1 MSWTAHVGTILHLLD
16 PTSNPRHCLDRLW
29 AEVEAWESIDG
40 IWVSCLPGHLQPSG
54 TVLAGRCPDN
64 ADEIASL
71 ASPSTASVN
80 TDGLP
85 VVARQLRDGNVPV
98 AIILVSHHH
107 QPQPAGFLVDAL
119 SRYLLDRLRLQL
131 EASELAEE
139 NHYLRSSLTPQVMQ
153 HDIITVSGLLETV
166 IRSAVRTAPSNATV
180 LINGET
186 GTGKELL
193 ARLVHTHSTRAH
205 KPLVTVNAGALATP
219 LLESELFGHVRGAF
233 TGADH
238 DRKGLFEVAD
248 GGTVFL
254 DEVGELSPE
263 GQVRLLRVLQERT
276 VTRVGDHRPIPVDVR
291 VIAATHRELS
301 REVAQGRFRQDLY
314 FRLNV
319 VSLNLPP
326 LRDRPEDI
334 PLLINHF
341 LQKFNRENYKQV
353 DHVPRKVLE
362 ILQAYPWPGN
372 VRELENCVQKVVVL
386 AAGSSFSEDLIPPTI
401 RSYVQHP
408 GIAGSSGDGAML
420 QVSADRLIPDDHM
433 ENLMQA
439 IEHYAASAGP
449 NISRAFNEIERLLIT
464 HALAAERGVKLRAA
478 KRLGINRVTLDRK
491 LVEYQ
496 LTVRRGI
503 GVLERPED
511 PPLS

>member
-1 MSWTAHVGTILHLLD
+1 MPHDGTMDRTRGHGLAPARTLR
-16 PTSNPRHCLDRLW
+16 PPRQCLDRLW
-29 AEVEAWESIDG
+29 EEVESWESIDG
-40 IWVSCLPGHLQPSG
+40 IWIHSLRGHLQPSG
-54 TVLAGRCPDN
+54 VTLAGRCPDN
-64 ADEIASL
+64 VEEIANL

-98 AIILVSHHH
+98 AIILVSHHN

-153 HDIITVSGLLETV
+153 HDIITVSGLLDTV
-166 IRSAVRTAPSNATV
+166 IRSAIRTAPSNATV

-193 ARLVHTHSTRAH
+193 ARLVHSHSTRSH
-205 KPLVTVNAGALATP
+205 KPLVTVNAGALAKH
-219 LLESELFGHVRGAF
+219 LLESELFGHVQGAF

-248 GGTVFL
+248 GGTIFL

-276 VTRVGDHRPIPVDVR
+276 ITRVGDHKPIPIDVR
-291 VIAATHRELS
+291 VIAATHRDLS
-301 REVAQGRFRQDLY
+301 REVAQGRFRQDLF

-319 VSLNLPP
+319 VCLSLPP
-326 LRDRPEDI
+326 LRERPEDI

-353 DHVPRKVLE
+353 EYVPRSVLE
-362 ILQAYPWPGN
+362 LLQAYPWPGN

-386 AAGSSFSEDLIPPTI
+386 ASGSSFSKELVPATI
-401 RSYVQHP
+401 RSY
-408 GIAGSSGDGAML
+408 
-420 QVSADRLIPDDHM
+420 RC
-433 ENLMQA
+433 
-439 IEHYAASAGP
+439 
-449 NISRAFNEIERLLIT
+449 NIHKA
-464 HALAAERGVKLRAA
+464 
-478 KRLGINRVTLDRK
+478 
-491 LVEYQ
+491 
-496 LTVRRGI
+496 
-503 GVLERPED
+503 PP
-511 PPLS
+511 PPLATKWRSTAAA